1 MPVLVITEKRSVAES
16 IAGVIGASKQE
27 NGYFSGNGYLVS
39 WCNGHLL
46 ALAAPDAYDPA
57 CSSSSKWTLDALPII
72 PEEWMYVQPPD
83 DGKAKRFKLLARL
96 MADDEVE
103 SLICATDAGREGE
116 LIFRLVYEYC
126 GCKKP
131 FKRLWISSMEE
142 QAIADGFANLK
153 DGSAYDD
160 LYAAALCREHA
171 DWLIG
176 MNGSRYFSVLY
187 ERALSVGRVMSPT
200 MCFLVQREK
209 EIAGFVKET
218 FYTVDLDCGGFSA
231 SSNRISSLKDARAL
245 ERACGAQGEAL
256 VQTVHR
262 EDKSSRPPKLYD
274 LTALQRDANRLYGY
288 TANQT
293 LDYMQSLYEKKLAT
307 YPRTDS
313 RYLTQAA
320 GAEVPALIQALAPA
334 LPFAAGLNLAV
345 HPAQVVNDGKVS
357 DHHALLP
364 TMEAAKADLTAL
376 PTGERNVLR
385 LVAARL
391 FCAVGLPHRY
401 AETTVTL
408 TCAKQDFHAK
418 GRVVTDVGWKAVEKA
433 HLATIRDKPKEEQ
446 VTALPELAE
455 QQVLHPVHAALH
467 KGFTSPPKRYTEDTL
482 LAAMETAGAEDF
494 AEIPDV
500 ERKGLGTSA
509 TRASTIEKL
518 LDKLLA
524 KREKSS
530 ENSKTAY
537 LVPTQK
543 GVLLAGVLPEIL
555 TSAKLTAEW
564 EAKLADIAH
573 GDGDSITFMEGIE
586 DMTRQLVA
594 SKKAPGS
601 NPFPAEKGK
610 HDPVGNC
617 PWCGKP
623 VFETSKGFCC
633 SGYHDTPA
641 CGFAL
646 WKDDRF
652 FAAAKKKL
660 TRPVVVALLKK
671 GSADLTGLFSART
684 GKTYSATVVLT
695 SQAGKGG
702 RLWPHFELT
711 FPARPARKGKQHG

>member
-1 MPVLVITEKRSVAES
+1 
-16 IAGVIGASKQE
+16 
-27 NGYFSGNGYLVS
+27 
-39 WCNGHLL
+39 
-46 ALAAPDAYDPA
+46 
-57 CSSSSKWTLDALPII
+57 
-72 PEEWMYVQPPD
+72 
-83 DGKAKRFKLLARL
+83 
-96 MADDEVE
+96 
-103 SLICATDAGREGE
+103 
-116 LIFRLVYEYC
+116 
-126 GCKKP
+126 
-131 FKRLWISSMEE
+131 MEE

-153 DGSAYDD
+153 DGSAYDN

-209 EIAGFVKET
+209 EITGFVKET

-231 SSNRISSLKDARAL
+231 SSDRISSLKDARAL
-245 ERACGAQGEAL
+245 EQACGTQGEAL
-256 VQTVHR
+256 VVTVRR

-313 RYLTQAA
+313 RYLTQDA
-320 GAEVPALIQALAPA
+320 GAGVPALIQALTPAP
-334 LPFAAGLNLAV
+334 PFASELDLAIQ
-345 HPAQVVNDGKVS
+345 PAQVINDSKVS
-357 DHHALLP
+357 DHHAIIP
-364 TMEAAKADLTAL
+364 TLEAAKVDLTAL
-376 PTGERNVLR
+376 PTGERNVLH

-401 AETTVTL
+401 AETTVML
-408 TCAKQDFHAK
+408 ACADRDFHAK
-418 GRVVTDVGWKAVEKA
+418 GRVVTDAGWKVIEKA
-433 HLATIRDKPKEEQ
+433 HLSTIRDKPKEEK
-446 VTALPELAE
+446 VTELPKLVE
-455 QQVLHPVHAALH
+455 QQVLRPVHAALH

-482 LAAMETAGAEDF
+482 LAAMETAGSEDF

-518 LDKLLA
+518 LEKQLA

-530 ENSKTAY
+530 ENNKTSY
-537 LVPTQK
+537 LIPTQK

-573 GDGDSITFMEGIE
+573 GNGDSATFMAGIE
-586 DMTRQLVA
+586 DMARQLVA
-594 SKKAPGS
+594 SKKTPDS
-601 NPFPAEKGK
+601 NPFPVEKGK
-610 HDPVGNC
+610 HEPVGDC

-623 VFETSKGFCC
+623 VFETDKGFCC

-652 FAAAKKKL
+652 FAASKKKL
-660 TRPVVVALLKK
+660 TRPVATALLKK

-695 SQAGKGG
+695 TQAGKEGKL
-702 RLWPHFELT
+702 RPHFELT
-711 FPARPARKGKQHG
+711 FPTRKGKQHG